1 MTDQEIK
8 DLIQDSGSDVLN
20 MDKLRK
26 VLLSLSSKG
35 GTLDVF
41 QGLTA
46 NGTTSATTSVMEYG
60 VNVFTTATATDY
72 CTKLPQPTTGMST
85 TVLNNSGSMIYIHPS
100 NPGGKI
106 NNLAIDTPLGI
117 PNDGIAVTFIC
128 TLNPL
133 PGVWNTVYNTPGTE
147 IVYEWEF
154 DHTTGTMTSAHGL
167 PGGVFGAPN
176 SPAPGGG
183 FYPSPTFTIDP
194 YTGAMIWNQTSLDMV
209 NTLSP
214 AAGIIDSVRLDTNVI
229 ATDLPGG
236 VGNGFGTSI
245 ERFWHNAAPPYMI
258 YNQSKIK
265 RAYVLS
271 FPGSAYNF
279 FETSVAGSPAYVS
292 PGVIGAGGT
301 LYSPD
306 IDWFVG
312 GPGVLGMNTIGA
324 ADAIST
330 TDYYYTI
337 ESFIS
342 AAMPT
347 KLYKFKMTITIQ

>member
-1 MTDQEIK
+1 MAIK
-8 DLIQDSGSDVLN
+8 EGTQFITYN
-20 MDKLRK
+20 P
-26 VLLSLSSKG
+26 
-35 GTLDVF
+35 TLDLSDKTSAVINKRTEVYTIEDIINNPEKVF

-46 NGTTSATTSVMEYG
+46 TGTTAATTVAMEYG
-60 VNVFTTATATDY
+60 INVFTTATATDY
-72 CTKLPQPTTGMST
+72 CTKLPQPTTGRST

-106 NNLAIDTPLGI
+106 NNLAIDAPLGI

-147 IVYEWEF
+147 IVYEWEL
-154 DHTTGTMTSAHGL
+154 DHTTGSMTSLEGI
-167 PGGVFGAPN
+167 PGNLFT
-176 SPAPGGG
+176 APGVN
-183 FYPSPTFTIDP
+183 PTLSFTSTAP
-194 YTGAMIWNQTSLDMV
+194 PGPMNWGSTSLEMV

-214 AAGIIDSVRLDTNVI
+214 AAGIIESVRLDTNVI

-236 VGNGFGTSI
+236 IGNGFGASI
-245 ERFWHNAAPPYMI
+245 ERYWQNSASPYAI

-265 RAYVLS
+265 RASVLS
-271 FPGSAYNF
+271 FPGNAPNF
-279 FETSVAGSPAYVS
+279 FETSIAGSPSYVS

-306 IDWFVG
+306 INWLVG

-324 ADAIST
+324 ADSLSA
-330 TDYYYTI
+330 TDYYYSI
-337 ESFIS
+337 ETFVA